1 MFRVDDRF
9 RQFLTY
15 AAIGVL
21 NTGIHWGAFG
31 CFYEFGSLSQSLSN
45 LLGFLIAVTFS
56 YVMNAKFTFQKQR
69 NFAGYIK
76 MTIIMA
82 CISWGIGW
90 CADQSSWYPLI
101 TLLLSSA
108 TSLALGFVL
117 TKVFVFR

>member
-15 AAIGVL
+15 AAIGVI
-21 NTGIHWGAFG
+21 NTAIHWGVFG
-31 CFYEFGSLSQSLSN
+31 CFYEFATFSQSLSN

-56 YVMNAKFTFQKQR
+56 YVMNAKFTFQRQR

-90 CADQSSWYPLI
+90 YADQSSWYPLI
-101 TLLLSSA
+101 TLVLSSA

>member
-15 AAIGVL
+15 AAIGVI
-21 NTGIHWGAFG
+21 NTAIHWGVFG
-31 CFYEFGSLSQSLSN
+31 CFYEFATFSQSLSN

-56 YVMNAKFTFQKQR
+56 YVMNAKFTFQRQR

-82 CISWGIGW
+82 CISWVSVGARIKVAGIL
-90 CADQSSWYPLI
+90 SLPL
-101 TLLLSSA
+101 
-108 TSLALGFVL
+108 FFHPRPV
-117 TKVFVFR
+117 

>member
-15 AAIGVL
+15 AAIGVI
-21 NTGIHWGAFG
+21 NTAIHWGVFG
-31 CFYEFGSLSQSLSN
+31 CFYEFATFSQSLSN

-76 MTIIMA
+76 MTTIMA

-101 TLLLSSA
+101 TLILSSA

>member
-15 AAIGVL
+15 AAIGVI
-21 NTGIHWGAFG
+21 NTAIHWGVFG
-31 CFYEFGSLSQSLSN
+31 CFYEFATFSQSLSN

-56 YVMNAKFTFQKQR
+56 YVMNAKFTFQRQR

-76 MTIIMA
+76 MTTIMA

-101 TLLLSSA
+101 TLVLSSA

>member
-82 CISWGIGW
+82 GISWGSGW
-90 CADQSSWYPLI
+90 CADQSNWYPLI
-101 TLLLSSA
+101 TLVLSSA
-108 TSLALGFVL
+108 TSLVLGFVL

>member
-15 AAIGVL
+15 AAIGVI
-21 NTGIHWGAFG
+21 NTAIHWGVFG
-31 CFYEFGSLSQSLSN
+31 CFYEFATFSQSLSN

-56 YVMNAKFTFQKQR
+56 YVMNAKFTFQRQR

-82 CISWGIGW
+82 CISWG
-90 CADQSSWYPLI
+90 
-101 TLLLSSA
+101 
-108 TSLALGFVL
+108 
-117 TKVFVFR
+117 